1 MMSNQSL
8 QQKFSYSLLLALLFS
23 TFMLPSFQV
32 IDGFPKIHL
41 TDMLIPFFAMV
52 VLINFKSELIASAK
66 WFLIANIALM
76 LIALISLIV
85 NHRLFILR
93 DDFELMKMIKFLIV
107 FLFVIIAVKG
117 TDLTSILKI
126 IFVFVLFFNLLHY
139 FNLFG
144 FNQIITK
151 YYGSDLQVSTFGFN
165 SLGQPDTKRIIGTVG
180 NPNNN
185 AILFLFFV
193 IFFFPEMKS
202 KTSEKVFFLLA
213 VFGTLACQ
221 SRTGF
226 FALGIIFLLG
236 SIIKKYAFKTTALYL
251 LSFTGLFLLLLL
263 MGNIY
268 LNSLVGNMMKQNSL
282 RSRLETWN
290 ILWEMIKQKP
300 LLGYSPFKDYFYIN
314 NIYSENEYFLNAW
327 RYGLLGLITYLMIL
341 WTSFFKAIK
350 NCFSKSGFCLAM
362 FTLVIAISALTNN
375 PLSDTMIYM
384 MFAFYAGLFFSD
396 NIQTRRE
403 SS

>member
-1 MMSNQSL
+1 MKNGQNDEQSIPSA
-8 QQKFSYSLLLALLFS
+8 KVFLFAFTS
-23 TFMLPSFQV
+23 VVVFNFYVTV
-32 IDGFPKIHL
+32 ISGHRWISKIHL

-236 SIIKKYAFKTTALYL
+236 SIIKNTHLKL
-251 LSFTGLFLLLLL
+251 LRYTCCHL
-263 MGNIY
+263 
-268 LNSLVGNMMKQNSL
+268 
-282 RSRLETWN
+282 
-290 ILWEMIKQKP
+290 P
-300 LLGYSPFKDYFYIN
+300 DYFCCY
-314 NIYSENEYFLNAW
+314 Y
-327 RYGLLGLITYLMIL
+327 
-341 WTSFFKAIK
+341 
-350 NCFSKSGFCLAM
+350 
-362 FTLVIAISALTNN
+362 
-375 PLSDTMIYM
+375 
-384 MFAFYAGLFFSD
+384 
-396 NIQTRRE
+396 
-403 SS
+403 